1 MDDQL
6 AEAIIKA
13 TTALDGLGNRILHEP
28 RQEDDQFPRQ
38 VAVEVERAKE
48 YLDRYIQN
56 YTMRGSHRGPD
67 DERWSPENI

>member
-6 AEAIIKA
+6 AEDIIKA

-48 YLDRYIQN
+48 YLATGTSRTTQ
-56 YTMRGSHRGPD
+56 
-67 DERWSPENI
+67 